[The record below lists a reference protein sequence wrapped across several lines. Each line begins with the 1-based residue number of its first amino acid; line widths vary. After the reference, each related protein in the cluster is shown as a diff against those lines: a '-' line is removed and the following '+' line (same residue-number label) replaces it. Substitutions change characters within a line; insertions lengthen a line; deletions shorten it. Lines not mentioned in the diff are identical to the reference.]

1 MKKVLFYAK
10 RELIRKKAGFLPFL
24 LICAALAFTCVSI
37 LILGASL
44 DRGYREKTLAKIE
57 EGIFDYK
64 HNGDALDEN
73 SLMTPMYFG
82 VNAVLLFVFG
92 MASAVLF
99 AIRNE
104 EDAAELGTLRTIGMK
119 RRDLLRIRQ
128 IEAMSCFAAG
138 SAAGTVLGTLVMK
151 GYSVYVLSHAEG
163 TVFIP
168 LRFTFPAGYV
178 LVWTLLYAGAV
189 LLGVQLAHR
198 KYSDVREMI
207 RRGSSMSVR
216 DPGKDLTGSLGSSE
230 EIAAYGT
237 LYVRR
242 AKRMIFKNNL
252 ASALGL
258 ILPMF
263 FILGGATLMT
273 DNRTMDFSLENG
285 LRTDGIVTEELAAQ
299 VESLP
304 GVKSAE
310 KSGLRYEKDG
320 WWKLSVWAEG
330 PEAHKALIE
339 PLKELGKVYDLEFID
354 LVIQRKQTNA
364 ITAMYRLFLYLVGG
378 MLFCAALA
386 LTFASVRANLR
397 VRKREIAILRALGSK
412 REQIHRILAPE
423 TAANFA
429 VGSGL
434 SVLMGVGGFLL
445 VTSGAGVELEA
456 LLGLFVSLLM
466 LGAAIGLGI
475 LYTRREAE
483 TMMDE
488 EIADTAKGGAL

>member
-44 DRGYREKTLAKIE
+44 DRGYREETLAKIE

-104 EDAAELGTLRTIGMK
+104 EDAAELGTLRTLGMK

-138 SAAGTVLGTLVMK
+138 AAAGTVLGALVMK

-189 LLGVQLAHR
+189 LLGVRLAHR
-198 KYSDVREMI
+198 TFSDVRDMI
-207 RRGSSMSVR
+207 RSGPAVR
-216 DPGKDLTGSLGSSE
+216 DPGEDLRGSLDSSD
-230 EIAAYGT
+230 EIAAYGK

-242 AKRMIFKNNL
+242 ARRMILKNNL

-263 FILGGATLMT
+263 FILGGATLME
-273 DNRTMDFSLENG
+273 DNSTMDFTLGRGIGANG
-285 LRTDGIVTEELAAQ
+285 SVTPALVQQ

-304 GVKSAE
+304 GVKGTDTGMFLPDMGAWTD
-310 KSGLRYEKDG
+310 LT
-320 WWKLSVWAEG
+320 VWADS
-330 PEAHKALIE
+330 PEARKALIGT
-339 PLKELGKVYDLEFID
+339 LSELAEAYDLEFVD
-354 LVIQRKQTNA
+354 RTVQRAQMKA

-397 VRKREIAILRALGSK
+397 VRRREIAILRALGSR
-412 REQIHRILAPE
+412 REQIHRILTPE

-434 SVLMGVGGFLL
+434 SVLMGLFGFLL
-445 VTSGAGVELEA
+445 VTSNAGVALEG
-456 LLGLFVSLLM
+456 LLGAFCSLLV
-466 LGAAIGLGI
+466 LGAAIGCGV

-483 TMMDE
+483 AMMNE